1 MLPSDDGAD
10 GASVTPGEREGQS
23 DEVIRTRSYVAE
35 DQPFENVNAVPVE
48 RPVGWEIFAVERV
61 DRGQVHPDE
70 ADSF

>member
-1 MLPSDDGAD
+1 M
-10 GASVTPGEREGQS
+10 
-23 DEVIRTRSYVAE
+23 AE

-48 RPVGWEIFAVERV
+48 RPLGWEIVAVERV